1 MNANNAVNQA
11 AVVLLCSVERALA
24 LRIPKDRW
32 VFPLAGAEAADTTFV
47 SHRADLVSS
56 PGIRAAGKAVFD
68 LVPFDA
74 DTLSYVDLY
83 SCFPSAVQIAAVE
96 LGLDLDR
103 ALTVTGG
110 LTFAGGPWN
119 NYGSH
124 SVATMVDV
132 LRADRGS
139 VGLCSATGTFLTKH
153 AVGLFSATPNPGG
166 FRTAVRPAGRDPARP
181 LAVAVDGPA
190 RVESYTVLHGR
201 DGSAERGIA
210 ACLLHDG
217 SRAWAVTKEPD
228 VLAGM
233 ESEEFC
239 GRTVRIHPD
248 MRLEPL

>member
-11 AVVLLCSVERALA
+11 AAVVLCSAERALA
-24 LRIPKDRW
+24 LRIPEDRW

-47 SHRADLVSS
+47 SHRADLMSS
-56 PGIRAAGKAVFD
+56 PGIRSAGKALFE

-74 DTLSYVDLY
+74 DLVSYVDLY
-83 SCFPSAVQIAAVE
+83 SCFPSAVQIAASE
-96 LGLDLDR
+96 LKLERHGP
-103 ALTVTGG
+103 LTVTGG

-119 NYGSH
+119 NYASH

-132 LRADRGS
+132 LRADRGA

-153 AVGLFSATPNPGG
+153 AVGLFSATPNPLG
-166 FRTAVRPAGRDPARP
+166 FRTAVAAADSEPARP
-181 LAVAVDGPA
+181 LAAEVDGPA

-201 DGSAERGIA
+201 DGFPQRGVA
-210 ACLLHDG
+210 ACLLDDG
-217 SRAWAVTKEPD
+217 RRTWAATTEPG

-239 GRTVRIHPD
+239 GQVVRIRPD
-248 MRLEPL
+248 ARFDPQ